1 MASAETSLYQLASQW
16 YKQNNNSMD
25 NNNNGSIHQNEPPEQ
40 DDTYNES
47 STAPT
52 LIDEEGGAGAAAA
65 GSASASDDDDN
76 ENTTQD
82 NTSTSNI
89 TEALPSSYPTMLEFL
104 RHGDMMFYG
113 LMIRHARY
121 MYEQVIEGHYAYVG
135 SPDTSADEYP
145 LYVQA
150 LCNRLTCMAR
160 LGHTQHAKKQL
171 TDLTDCHQ
179 ETATQIPAF
188 FNGRAQ
194 LYYMDLAYRE
204 AAREIAQSLALQ
216 KDPRENPEAYRIRGL
231 IAWAVQQY
239 KVALQSWDQL
249 SPRNAEAQRL
259 KARVYCDIERP
270 STAIDVVDN
279 ALQLN
284 KQCVALYHVRGFA
297 LCKLRRFEEAVNTYD
312 VALRL
317 SQEKSSLV
325 SSTKMQSTLHAEK
338 GTAFYFLEKY
348 RKAEGCYRNA
358 IDQNPNN
365 FLAHYNLATLALRR
379 QNYQRA
385 LNHAERSLGIVAD
398 DRNALELRAELLV
411 LLQRP
416 EDACQAA
423 DDGLRVV
430 GESGSLSLR
439 LAKARALLA
448 LDRPQESLDEY
459 TEVYNQ
465 DKSTHP
471 SGFDPDKEFQQV
483 YDALRK
489 HKASTNEA

>member
-1 MASAETSLYQLASQW
+1 MASAETSLYHLASQW
-16 YKQNNNSMD
+16 YEQNNSMNN
-25 NNNNGSIHQNEPPEQ
+25 NNNNGSIHQDEQQPEQ
-40 DDTYNES
+40 DNEP

-52 LIDEEGGAGAAAA
+52 LIDVGGSGAAAA
-65 GSASASDDDDN
+65 GSASDDDDDDDN
-76 ENTTQD
+76 ENTAQD
-82 NTSTSNI
+82 NTSTSDI
-89 TEALPSSYPTMLEFL
+89 TEMLPSSYPTMLECL

-113 LMIRHARY
+113 LMIKHARY
-121 MYEQVIEGHYAYVG
+121 MYEQVIEGYDAYVG
-135 SPDTSADEYP
+135 TPDTSADEYP

-150 LCNRLTCMAR
+150 LCSRFTCMAR

-171 TDLTDCHQ
+171 KDLTDCHQ

-194 LYYMDLAYRE
+194 LHYLGLAYRE
-204 AAREIAQSLALQ
+204 GAREIARSLSLQ

-259 KARVYCDIERP
+259 KARVYCDIEQP

-379 QNYQRA
+379 RNYQRA
-385 LNHAERSLGIVAD
+385 LNHVDRSLDVVAN

-411 LLQRP
+411 LLHRP
-416 EDACQAA
+416 EDASQAA

-430 GESGSLSLR
+430 GESGSSSLR

-471 SGFDPDKEFQQV
+471 AGFDPDKEFQQV
-483 YDALRK
+483 YDALRQQ
-489 HKASTNEA
+489 KASTNDTA